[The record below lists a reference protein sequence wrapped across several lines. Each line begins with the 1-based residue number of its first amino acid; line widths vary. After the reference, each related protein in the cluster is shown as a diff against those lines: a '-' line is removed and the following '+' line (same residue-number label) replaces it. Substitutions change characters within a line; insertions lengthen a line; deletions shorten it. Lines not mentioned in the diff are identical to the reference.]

1 MSDEPKHLQDDKRIV
16 ILEKDSTRLQGVV
29 FGNGDVGMGERLRH
43 VEAAQETYER
53 LRREDK
59 EDATN
64 AVGTLQEGM
73 NRLRASLDAMRSTLD
88 EQTGGWR
95 VARIMGGVG
104 VPLIVGLLIWIVQK
118 LFTLT
123 GGA

>member
-1 MSDEPKHLQDDKRIV
+1 MDGDTRLVK
-16 ILEKDSTRLQGVV
+16 LEADSTRLEAAV
-29 FGNGDVGMGERLRH
+29 FGNGDVGMDERLRH

-59 EDATN
+59 EDATS

-104 VPLIVGLLIWIVQK
+104 VPLILGLL
-118 LFTLT
+118 LFIAQRLLTLT
-123 GGA
+123 AGP